1 MHLTPVTRFA
11 GSLLLSCFDLALCLS
26 ALLLGFVFKSAP
38 AFVLFMMDILP
49 VCLLV
54 TVVYLIVDFV
64 SQRFRQATAAVLL
77 LLPTLAVQIWFY
89 RTLDL

>member
-1 MHLTPVTRFA
+1 MQLKPVTRFA

-38 AFVLFMMDILP
+38 AFVLFTVILP
-49 VCLLV
+49 VCLLI
-54 TVVYLIVDFV
+54 TVIYLIVDFV
-64 SQRFRQATAAVLL
+64 SQRSKQAMAALLL

-89 RTLDL
+89 KTLDL

>member
-26 ALLLGFVFKSAP
+26 ALLLGFVFKSAL
-38 AFVLFMMDILP
+38 AFVLFTVILP
-49 VCLLV
+49 ACLLI
-54 TVVYLIVDFV
+54 TVIYLIVDFV
-64 SQRFRQATAAVLL
+64 SQRSKQAMAALLL